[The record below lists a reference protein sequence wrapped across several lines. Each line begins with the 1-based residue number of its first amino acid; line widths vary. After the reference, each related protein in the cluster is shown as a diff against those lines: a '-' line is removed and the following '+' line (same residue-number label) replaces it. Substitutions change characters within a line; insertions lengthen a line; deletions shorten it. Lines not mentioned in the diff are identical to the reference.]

1 MTLKSG
7 KTGKNPWILTVWCYP
22 MARCAVSSGLLL
34 VHQGVEQRCPGGAVR
49 LQQSSGILRAIP
61 GAHEFTAHRQ
71 WRGGDMTQQSIFS
84 IPFHPQARIWDSVF
98 LKFLW
103 ILKSYQRV
111 VCLRLCAMLRPW
123 SVGCSFK
130 ELFWL
135 EVLQGILL
143 ERDAPAAELSIGA
156 AFLGW
161 ANSQH
166 ITHDLVTKLLSM
178 LKVKSQSLSIWS
190 FPGGESFY
198 FFYSPLVDAEGEGG
212 CICCCIFLYG
222 SCIESSLL
230 SIL

>member
-1 MTLKSG
+1 MSWRCCEAAAELRSYQSHPRST
-7 KTGKNPWILTVWCYP
+7 WIYSPQTV
-22 MARCAVSSGLLL
+22 
-34 VHQGVEQRCPGGAVR
+34 EGGTWH
-49 LQQSSGILRAIP
+49 SK
-61 GAHEFTAHRQ
+61 HRQ
-71 WRGGDMTQQSIFS
+71 
-84 IPFHPQARIWDSVF
+84 HPQARIWDSVF

-135 EVLQGILL
+135 EVLQGVLL
-143 ERDAPAAELSIGA
+143 ERDAPAAELSMGA

-161 ANSQH
+161 ASSQH

>member
-1 MTLKSG
+1 MNLQPTNSG
-7 KTGKNPWILTVWCYP
+7 
-22 MARCAVSSGLLL
+22 
-34 VHQGVEQRCPGGAVR
+34 
-49 LQQSSGILRAIP
+49 
-61 GAHEFTAHRQ
+61 
-71 WRGGDMTQQSIFS
+71 GGDTTQQSIFS

-143 ERDAPAAELSIGA
+143 ERDAPAAELSMGA

-190 FPGGESFY
+190 FPGEESFY
-198 FFYSPLVDAEGEGG
+198 FFYSPLVDAEGERG

-230 SIL
+230 SVL